1 MSHYS
6 LKSTLIYSLTGIL
19 LAGAVLTAGTL
30 WWSLQRSGQEIK
42 EQTQSVL
49 EESVKSDILAKS
61 SHYGSEVSAFINE
74 AYRIPQTL
82 SGMIATG
89 LNHPQMAVTRMTL
102 QTNLQDMLLAN
113 QQINSIYAQ
122 FEPNGYD
129 QKDALWRGGG
139 PHSVASQGTLEIYFT
154 RDAQGQVA
162 QQTIDAATSQAKYSD
177 KRNEFGIREAEWY
190 QCGRDSLKPCIMEPY
205 SYETSPGHID
215 ILSSLTVPIVHQGQF
230 RGLVGVDVNLP
241 QFQQQAVHLASTL
254 FQGQSNVLLL
264 SPHQLI
270 LGASR
275 YPDKLGRPLRE
286 TGLNLSIPASLPES
300 GLLQDDAEFYT
311 VFIPVRITLP
321 QAQWLLVVQVPK
333 TVALQPLTQ
342 LKQTLTEL
350 LHQAMASAV
359 GSYLIVLVIS
369 ILLFLLLIR
378 SIINPIAVIS
388 RHTNHLASH
397 EGNLTHPLHVD
408 HYREFKQLSH
418 HFNRFLE
425 KLRNIVHQAK
435 TVSHAVVEEAH
446 QMAST
451 AQQMENNVG
460 LQKDEIQNIMAA
472 MQSMTTTVGHVTT
485 HVEQAVAETT
495 QTTTSIHQAQQA
507 MSATRDQIGTLS
519 EQMNE
524 ASTAIQRVVQSS
536 DNIHRIL
543 DVIRAIAEQTNLLAL
558 NAAIEAARAGEMGR
572 GFAVVADEVRTLA
585 TKTSAS
591 TDEISGLIQSLQQEI
606 HNTTSVIDMGRAT
619 ADKTVQNTENSY
631 ATLQGVVS
639 QIGNIDDYMNL
650 ISVAS
655 TEQHEVSQEITANL
669 ERIAAATHSLAILA
683 ATSMERSKKLN
694 HQAATLDGELQHL
707 QT

>member
-1 MSHYS
+1 MSHFS

-19 LAGAVLTAGTL
+19 LTGAALTAGTL
-30 WWSLQRSGQEIK
+30 WWSLQNSGQAINA
-42 EQTQSVL
+42 QTQSVL

-82 SGMIATG
+82 SGMITTG

-102 QTNLQDMLLAN
+102 QTNLHDMLLAN

-129 QKDALWRGGG
+129 QKDQLWRAGG

-154 RDAQGQVA
+154 RNAQGQVA

-190 QCGRDSLKPCIMEPY
+190 QCGKDTLKPCIMEPY

-215 ILSSLTVPIVHQGQF
+215 ILSSLTVPIVYQGQF

-241 QFQQQAVHLASTL
+241 QFQQQAVQLAGTL

-286 TGLNLSIPASLPES
+286 TGTNLTIPSSIPDS

-311 VFIPVRITLP
+311 AFIPVRITLP
-321 QAQWLLVVQVPK
+321 QTQWLLVVQVPK
-333 TVALQPLTQ
+333 AIALHPIIQ
-342 LKQTLTEL
+342 LKQTLTDL
-350 LHQAMASAV
+350 LHQALASAM

-369 ILLFLLLIR
+369 LILFFLLIR
-378 SIINPIAVIS
+378 SIIRPISIIS

-408 HYREFKQLSH
+408 RYREFQQLSH

-425 KLRNIVHQAK
+425 KLRNIVNQAK
-435 TVSHAVVEEAH
+435 TVSHAVVHEAH
-446 QMAST
+446 QMAAT
-451 AQQMENNVG
+451 AQQMENNVS
-460 LQKDEIQNIMAA
+460 LQKEEMQNIMTA
-472 MQSMTTTVGHVTT
+472 MQAMTTTVGHVSI

-495 QTTTSIHQAQQA
+495 HTTTSIHQAQQSL
-507 MSATRDQIGTLS
+507 SATREQIGTLS

-606 HNTTSVIDMGRAT
+606 HNTTSVIEMGQST

-650 ISVAS
+650 ISIAS

-669 ERIAAATHSLAILA
+669 ERIADATRSLASLA
-683 ATSMERSKKLN
+683 TTSMERSKNLN
-694 HQAATLDGELQHL
+694 QQAATLDEELQHL
-707 QT
+707 RT